1 MEKLRTVLGFI
12 FNNYV
17 IKHATLIIAFLMLFY
32 TWQHGR
38 YNGNYIN
45 SDGKGYY
52 AYLTAIFIYQDL
64 EYGFIDEYESKYY
77 APESYVDFRREV
89 EGGIANITFAGIALF
104 FLPFFL
110 AAHLGS
116 MVLGLPTDGYA
127 PLYQYGIGFAAIF
140 YLLLALWGIKKF
152 LELYGVNKYHVAL
165 VQVLIV
171 FATPI
176 YFYTTVDAS
185 FTHIYTFSAFVLFFY
200 YMKRYIMTRRAKHLY
215 LSSLLLALI
224 ILMRPT
230 NMMIAAAIPFLAGD
244 WESLKSAFLGLF
256 KHLKELAIALVIFFG
271 ILAIQP
277 ALYYVQVGQF
287 FVWTYTGLGFNF
299 LDPHIFDV
307 LFSYRKG
314 LFVYTPILI
323 FAIPGFIYLFR
334 KSKYQALTLLA
345 YCLIVLY
352 VISSWRNW
360 WYGMSFGHRAFLDH
374 YIVFALLLGL
384 ALTDTKYKV
393 LRYLIYVATPLVIWM
408 NMVQVF
414 QYKNWILY
422 WNMDEEKY
430 WRVFMKTD
438 EKYFGML
445 WREAKQQ
452 EQEEERK
459 VFENR
464 FKNLTANNTF
474 YDDYEGLLPD
484 LNANL
489 IEKEITRSGETAIW
503 LNIYNPYSPG
513 IKTEIRNLRDSTR
526 ILLRASAYV
535 YVPEHAAYNPFHL
548 VFSVENEEGVYV
560 YQSVD
565 SNPEDIKTGE
575 WNEIRMAAE
584 TKEIKSPG
592 DIMKVYVWYSGK
604 REVIVD
610 DFTVEFF

>member
-1 MEKLRTVLGFI
+1 MEKFKEVLGFI

-77 APESYVDFRREV
+77 AAESYVDFRREIDG
-89 EGGIANITFAGIALF
+89 ETANITFAGLALF

-110 AAHLGS
+110 AAHIGS

-127 PLYQYGIGFAAIF
+127 PLYQYSIGFAAVF
-140 YLLLALWGIKKF
+140 YLLLGLWGIKKF
-152 LELYGVNKYHVAL
+152 LEMYGVNKYHVAL
-165 VQVLIV
+165 VQLLIV

-176 YFYTTVDAS
+176 YFYATVDVS
-185 FTHIYTFSAFVLFFY
+185 FTHIYTFTAIVLFFY
-200 YMKRYIMTRRAKHLY
+200 YTKRYVMTRRSKHLY
-215 LSSLLLALI
+215 LTSFILGLI

-230 NMMIAAAIPFLAGD
+230 NMMVLAAIPFLAGD
-244 WESLKSAFLGLF
+244 WESLKSTVIGLF
-256 KHLKELAIALVIFFG
+256 KEYKQLLIGLVIFLSV
-271 ILAIQP
+271 LAIQP
-277 ALYYVQVGQF
+277 ILYYLQVGQF

-299 LDPHIFDV
+299 LEPHIYDV

-314 LFVYTPILI
+314 LFIYTPVLI

-352 VISSWRNW
+352 IIASWRNW
-360 WYGMSFGHRAFLDH
+360 WYGMSYGHRAFLDH

-384 ALTDTKYKV
+384 SLTDAKFKI
-393 LRYLIYVATPLVIWM
+393 LRYMIYIVTPFVIWL
-408 NMVQVF
+408 NMIQVY

-422 WNMDEEKY
+422 WDMNEEMY

-438 EKYFGML
+438 KEYYGLL
-445 WREAKQQ
+445 WQEAKIKAQQ
-452 EQEEERK
+452 KDKE
-459 VFENR
+459 VFEAR
-464 FKNLTANNTF
+464 FKNLTVNNAF
-474 YDDYEGLLPD
+474 FDDYEGELPD
-484 LNANL
+484 LNANN
-489 IEKEITRSGETAIW
+489 IEKSITHSGETAIR
-503 LNIYNPYSPG
+503 LNINNVYSPG
-513 IKTEIRNLRDSTR
+513 LKTEIRNLQDTSKVL
-526 ILLRASAYV
+526 IHASAYV
-535 YVPEHAAYNPFHL
+535 YVPENAFYNPFHI
-548 VFSVENEEGVYV
+548 VFSIENKDGAYV
-560 YQSVD
+560 YEAVD
-565 SNPEDIKTGE
+565 SNVDDISVGE
-575 WNEIRMAAE
+575 WNLIELSAE
-584 TKEIKSPG
+584 ARNIKSTS

-604 REVIVD
+604 RQIIVD
-610 DFTVEFF
+610 DLKVEFY